1 MKLLSELSV
10 KLLFTGSLWLL
21 SHATAKAISCYRNCT
36 SHKLISIYSLSF
48 VSVHKLPS
56 RQRTCRESDG
66 EERRKCDTRKMQ
78 NVCPRFL
85 LSIHSKGG
93 QVRGQISRHCK
104 NAVNARPEDPH
115 ELKIPLKYAFSNYME
130 WRQTQSKDT
139 PATTD
144 KLHGSR
150 ILRLLRISPQ

>member
-1 MKLLSELSV
+1 MQQQRRLAVTETV
-10 KLLFTGSLWLL
+10 PPTNSL
-21 SHATAKAISCYRNCT
+21 
-36 SHKLISIYSLSF
+36 SIYSLSF

>member
-1 MKLLSELSV
+1 MGKKGEN
-10 KLLFTGSLWLL
+10 
-21 SHATAKAISCYRNCT
+21 ATREDAKY
-36 SHKLISIYSLSF
+36 
-48 VSVHKLPS
+48 
-56 RQRTCRESDG
+56 G
-66 EERRKCDTRKMQ
+66 KMQ

-104 NAVNARPEDPH
+104 NAVSARPEDPH

-130 WRQTQSKDT
+130 RRQTQSKDT
-139 PATTD
+139 PATAD

-150 ILRLLRISPQ
+150 ILRLLRIRSLG